1 MIRVLRRQND
11 LFALLQ
17 VKWWKKMSSQGF
29 ASVWENLKG
38 KWLSF
43 WQFPSKQFRVS
54 SKVGETFQAM
64 CKDSPCSFWPW
75 RSPLMGESLV
85 GISRAVSQK
94 QEKNVLPGSST
105 VDISAGSLVELY
117 VRERCREIGKAR
129 WGYAENVKSLNP
141 CSTSSH
147 SSLFERWPH
156 PAKTLFNSNRFP
168 LSHHSTISN
177 AT

>member
-43 WQFPSKQFRVS
+43 WQFLSKQFRVS
-54 SKVGETFQAM
+54 SRGGEIFQAM
-64 CKDSPCSFWPW
+64 FKDNHCSFWPW
-75 RSPLMGESLV
+75 RSPLLGESLV
-85 GISRAVSQK
+85 GISRAVPQK
-94 QEKNVLPGSST
+94 QEKNVPLGSST
-105 VDISAGSLVELY
+105 VDISVGSSVEPY
-117 VRERCREIGKAR
+117 VRERCKEIGKAR

-141 CSTSSH
+141 CSIPSH
-147 SSLFERWPH
+147 SSLSS
-156 PAKTLFNSNRFP
+156 TFNP
-168 LSHHSTISN
+168 DIS
-177 AT
+177 